1 MYTFAQNFFIGFIG
15 VIGLAAAIGMIILL
29 VKTMEDDED

>member
-1 MYTFAQNFFIGFIG
+1 MYTFTQNFFIGFIG